1 MKTPALAVPLKDTVF
16 RRLYAAQ
23 MIGLIGFGLST
34 VALGL
39 LAFELAGDNAGEVLG
54 IALGLKM
61 VTYVL
66 IAPLVASLAAN
77 ISRKKLLVG
86 LDLLRALAV
95 GAIAFVDQVWQVYA
109 LIVILSAGAAGF
121 TPALQA
127 LIPDIFD
134 DVDEYTEALSL
145 TRLSYEL
152 EGLLSPVFA
161 ALLLGVIG
169 FDVLFALNGLA
180 FLFSALLISTT
191 VVPLLTRDVD
201 LSAHRFR
208 QLTRGVRHYL
218 RVPRLRGLFA
228 VYFAAAAA
236 SAMVIIN
243 TVVFVKGEFGLA
255 DNEVAWALGATG
267 AGSIIVALSMP
278 WLLGKVRDYSVM
290 LFGGAMLTVMLV
302 LVGGVGSLAS
312 LIACWFVI
320 GAGLSLVQTP
330 AGRLIQRSAG
340 SDERPGLYAAQFSL
354 SHFCWLITYPLA
366 GFIGA
371 GLGLPTT
378 ALLLA
383 AIAGLGTT
391 LALVIWGSGS
401 HGYRDGSGRGE
412 QSGEREA
419 LPGEEVAA
427 GRAPVA

>member
-1 MKTPALAVPLKDTVF
+1 MF

-39 LAFELAGDNAGEVLG
+39 LAFDLAGDNAGEVLG

-66 IAPLVASLAAN
+66 IAPVVATVAAN
-77 ISRKKLLVG
+77 VSRKKLLVS
-86 LDLLRALAV
+86 LDLIRALAV
-95 GAIAFVDQVWQVYA
+95 AAIAFVDQVWQVYV

-127 LIPDIFD
+127 VVPDIFK
-134 DVDEYTEALSL
+134 DVEEYTEALSL
-145 TRLSYEL
+145 TRMSYEL
-152 EGLLSPVFA
+152 EGILSPVFA
-161 ALLLGVIG
+161 ALLLGLIG
-169 FDVLFALNGLA
+169 FDTLFALNAVA
-180 FLFSALLISTT
+180 FLVSALLISTT

-201 LSAHRFR
+201 FSAQRMR
-208 QLTRGVRHYL
+208 QVTRGVRHYL

-228 VYFAAAAA
+228 IYFAAASA

-255 DNEVAWALGATG
+255 DNEVAWTLGAVG
-267 AGSIIVALSMP
+267 AGSIIVAVSMP
-278 WLLGKVRDYSVM
+278 RLLRVFRDYTVM
-290 LFGGAMLTVMLV
+290 AFGGALLTLLLV
-302 LVGGVGSLAS
+302 LVSGVGSLAA
-312 LIACWFVI
+312 LIGCWFVV

-340 SDERPGLYAAQFSL
+340 PDDRPALYAAQFSL

-366 GFIGA
+366 GFVGA
-371 GLGLPTT
+371 GIGLST
-378 ALLLA
+378 AALILA
-383 AIAGLGTT
+383 GVAGTGTVV
-391 LALVIWGSGS
+391 AAVIWKAAGGFGES
-401 HGYRDGSGRGE
+401 HRPH
-412 QSGEREA
+412 EA
-419 LPGEEVAA
+419 LPGEEVRA
-427 GRAPVA
+427 GAPTRPGA

>member
-1 MKTPALAVPLKDTVF
+1 
-16 RRLYAAQ
+16 

-66 IAPLVASLAAN
+66 VAPLVATVAAN

-86 LDLLRALAV
+86 LDLVRALAV
-95 GAIAFVDQVWQVYA
+95 GSIAFVDQVWQVYV
-109 LIVILSAGAAGF
+109 LIVVLSAGAAGF

-127 LIPDIFD
+127 VIPDIFD
-134 DVDEYTEALSL
+134 DVDDYTEALSM

-152 EGLLSPVFA
+152 EALLSPVFA

-169 FDVLFALNGLA
+169 FDALFALNGVA
-180 FLFSALLISTT
+180 FLCSALLISTT
-191 VVPLLTRDVD
+191 AVPRITRDVD
-201 LSAHRFR
+201 LSARRFR

-236 SAMVIIN
+236 SAMVIVN

-255 DNEVAWALGATG
+255 DNEVAWSLGAVG
-267 AGSIIVALSMP
+267 AGSIVVAVTMP
-278 WLLGKVRDYSVM
+278 LLLRKVRDYSVM
-290 LFGGAMLTVMLV
+290 LVGGALLTVMLL
-302 LVGGVGSLAS
+302 LVSGVGSLAP
-312 LIACWFVI
+312 LIACWLVI

-330 AGRLIQRSAG
+330 AGRLIQRSAD
-340 SDERPGLYAAQFSL
+340 SDGRPALYAAQFSL

-371 GLGLPTT
+371 GLGLSTT
-378 ALLLA
+378 ALILA
-383 AIAGLGTT
+383 AIAALGTAIAT
-391 LALVIWGSGS
+391 AIWHPDSGYPTDPQPLTGSDVQAD
-401 HGYRDGSGRGE
+401 YRLLTASRPPTDTPSGGVY
-412 QSGEREA
+412 
-419 LPGEEVAA
+419 P
-427 GRAPVA
+427 PNP

>member
-1 MKTPALAVPLKDTVF
+1 MKSLSLAVPLKDTVF

-23 MIGLIGFGLST
+23 MIGLIGFGLTT

-39 LAFELAGDNAGEVLG
+39 LAFELAGDDAGQVLG
-54 IALGLKM
+54 VALGLKM

-66 IAPLVASLAAN
+66 VAPLVATLAATV
-77 ISRKKLLVG
+77 SRKKLLVG
-86 LDLLRALAV
+86 LDLVRALAV
-95 GAIAFVDQVWQVYA
+95 VSIAFVDQVWQVYV

-127 LIPDIFD
+127 VVPDIFE
-134 DVDEYTEALSL
+134 DVEEYTEALSL

-169 FDVLFALNGLA
+169 FDILFTLNAAA
-180 FLFSALLISTT
+180 FLLSALLISTT
-191 VVPLLTRDVD
+191 AVPRLTRDVD
-201 LSAHRFR
+201 LSAQRFR
-208 QLTRGVRHYL
+208 QLTGGVRHYL

-243 TVVFVKGEFGLA
+243 TVVFVKGDFGLS
-255 DNEVAWALGATG
+255 DNEVAWALGAVG
-267 AGSIIVALSMP
+267 AGSILVAMTMP
-278 WLLGKVRDYSVM
+278 RMLRKVRDY
-290 LFGGAMLTVMLV
+290 TVMLAGGAV
-302 LVGGVGSLAS
+302 LSVLLALVSGVGSL
-312 LIACWFVI
+312 LPLVICWFVI
-320 GAGLSLVQTP
+320 GIGLSLVQTP

-340 SDERPGLYAAQFSL
+340 SDDRPALYAAQFSL

-371 GLGLPTT
+371 GLGLSTT
-378 ALLLA
+378 ALILA
-383 AIAGLGTT
+383 GVAAVGT
-391 LALVIWGSGS
+391 LVAAVIWKSGG
-401 HGYRDGSGRGE
+401 HGYREEHPDHTGI
-412 QSGEREA
+412 
-419 LPGEEVAA
+419 LPAEEVTA
-427 GRAPVA
+427 GRPSRP

>member
-1 MKTPALAVPLKDTVF
+1 MTTPALAVPLRDGVF

-39 LAFELAGDNAGEVLG
+39 LAFELGGDNAGQILG
-54 IALGLKM
+54 VALGLKM

-66 IAPLVASLAAN
+66 VAPLVASLAAN
-77 ISRKKLLVG
+77 VSRKKLLVG
-86 LDLLRALAV
+86 LDLVRAVAV
-95 GAIAFVDQVWQVYA
+95 VSIAFVDQVWQVYV
-109 LIVILSAGAAGF
+109 LIVVLSAGAAGF

-127 LIPDIFD
+127 VVPDIFE

-169 FDVLFALNGLA
+169 FDALFALNAGA
-180 FLFSALLISTT
+180 FLISALLISTT
-191 VVPLLTRDVD
+191 AVPRLTRDLD
-201 LSAHRFR
+201 LSAHTFR

-228 VYFAAAAA
+228 IYFAAAAA

-243 TVVFVKGEFGLA
+243 TVVFVKGKFGLA
-255 DNEVAWALGATG
+255 DNEVAWALGAVG
-267 AGSIIVALSMP
+267 AGSIIVALLMP
-278 WLLGKVRDYSVM
+278 RLLARVRDYTVM
-290 LFGGAMLTVMLV
+290 LFGGLVLSVMLA
-302 LVGGVGSLAS
+302 LVSGVGSLAV
-312 LIACWFVI
+312 LIPCWFVI
-320 GAGLSLVQTP
+320 GTGLSLVQTP

-340 SDERPGLYAAQFSL
+340 SDDRPALYAAQFSL

-371 GLGLPTT
+371 GIGLSST
-378 ALLLA
+378 ALILA
-383 AIAGLGTT
+383 GIAVLGTAVAT
-391 LALVIWGSGS
+391 AIWRSGD
-401 HGYRDGSGRGE
+401 HGYREDTELVEG
-412 QSGEREA
+412 
-419 LPGEEVAA
+419 LPAEEVTA
-427 GRAPVA
+427 GTAPRSD